1 MSLIVFFSS
10 EYLIDL
16 WIYTIEHLNLEY
28 VILNKYQ
35 YFTITVC

>member
-16 WIYTIEHLNLEY
+16 WIYTIERLNLEY